1 MSQLANM
8 RGLLTKN
15 PNRVTVD
22 DNDLYGFIRIGTEE
36 YKIRAFKQRTPGR
49 WTLKLEP
56 VLVRSGKPAQG
67 ANNASRDLSTVS
79 NQETP
84 T

>member
-22 DNDLYGFIRIGTEE
+22 DNDLYGFIRIGT
-36 YKIRAFKQRTPGR
+36 
-49 WTLKLEP
+49 
-56 VLVRSGKPAQG
+56 
-67 ANNASRDLSTVS
+67 
-79 NQETP
+79 
-84 T
+84 